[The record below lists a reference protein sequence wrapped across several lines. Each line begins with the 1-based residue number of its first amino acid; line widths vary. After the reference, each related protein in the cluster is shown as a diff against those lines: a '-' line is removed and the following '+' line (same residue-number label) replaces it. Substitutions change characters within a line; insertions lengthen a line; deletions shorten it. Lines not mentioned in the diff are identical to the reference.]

1 MKETLESIG
10 KKAVLTMSKKKKIKS
25 IGLIVED
32 NSDYNSFKIIISRVV
47 KKNNLTFKKAIGNG
61 CGKMKRKAVS
71 YANTLSKKG
80 CDLIILVHDL
90 DRNNLAEL
98 RKELNLLISSS
109 QAKYKFVCIPIEEI
123 EGWFLGDPEG
133 IKDVFKLDRV
143 PKVSGKPELV
153 PSPKEQIEDFVYM
166 CSNKSKIYLNT
177 KHNDLLS
184 ANLDLEKISNKCSS
198 FKEFEDFIMDFE
210 Y

>member
-1 MKETLESIG
+1 
-10 KKAVLTMSKKKKIKS
+10 MSKKKKIKA

-32 NSDYNSFKIIISRVV
+32 NSDFNSLKIIIIRVLE
-47 KKNNLTFKKAIGNG
+47 KNNLTFKKAIGNG

-71 YANTLSKKG
+71 YANLLSRKG

-90 DRNNLAEL
+90 DRNNLL
-98 RKELNLLISSS
+98 TLQKELNNILATSI
-109 QAKYKFVCIPIEEI
+109 AKNKFVCIPIEEL
-123 EGWFLGDPEG
+123 EGWFLADPEG
-133 IKDVFKLDRV
+133 IKDAFKLSRV
-143 PKVSGKPELV
+143 PKIKGKPQDLD
-153 PSPKEQIEDFVYM
+153 SPKERLEDYIYQ

-184 ANLDLEKISNKCSS
+184 TNLDLEKISEKCES
-198 FKEFEDFIMDFE
+198 FKELKDYISEFE

>member
-1 MKETLESIG
+1 
-10 KKAVLTMSKKKKIKS
+10 MSKKKKIKA

-32 NSDYNSFKIIISRVV
+32 NSDFNSFKIIISRVL
-47 KKNNLTFKKAIGNG
+47 KKDNLTFKKVIGNG

-71 YANTLSKKG
+71 YANLLNRKG

-90 DRNNLAEL
+90 DRNDLNSLQN
-98 RKELNLLISSS
+98 ELNQLMNSS
-109 QAKYKFVCIPIEEI
+109 QAKNKFVCIPIEEI

-133 IKDVFKLDRV
+133 IKNTFNLDRIPKINGV
-143 PKVSGKPELV
+143 PESVD
-153 PSPKEQIEDFVYM
+153 SPKEKLEDFIYQ
-166 CSNKSKIYLNT
+166 CSNKSKLYLNT

-184 ANLDLEKISNKCSS
+184 AELDLKKISNKCQS
-198 FKEFEDFIMDFE
+198 FKKFEEYILKFE